1 MQNLGKV
8 KVLIEYIKLMGNFFI
23 DICMVLHFVK
33 KLFFYTY
40 NVLGTIIHYINI
52 LFHLFISL
60 LK

>member
-8 KVLIEYIKLMGNFFI
+8 KILIEYIKLIGIFI
-23 DICMVLHFVK
+23 DICMVLYFVN
-33 KLFFYTY
+33 KLFSYIY
-40 NVLGTIIHYINI
+40 HVLGTIIHYINI